1 MDIAKRILELA
12 QARGWVPPGLAPGE
26 GASPSFEALG
36 LTEEQ
41 VQELAREALQLAS
54 LDGDTVCPE
63 AWTQNAAGAF
73 AAEAPGLPQSAR
85 FKLATLIARGGTA
98 DVFRAFDTTLHR
110 FVAIKVL
117 RGSGGEARDVV
128 LREARAQAQVEHPNV
143 CRIYEVGE
151 IGSLPFIAMQLV
163 EGETLSRIRMEL
175 GATENIRVLRDVA
188 EGMEAAHARGL
199 IHLDLKPGNILME
212 RLGEGGFRPLVTDF
226 GLYLSVGGG
235 AEEVL
240 RQRWLPIGTPPYCS
254 PEQLSRDWSAIDRR
268 SDVYSLGVT
277 LYMLLTGQSP
287 FAETEPGALQ
297 EAILAGRVVRLRLR
311 TPELAPDLEA
321 IVHRA
326 MALKVADRYDT
337 ARNLAEDLD
346 RFLKGEPVLAK
357 ASGPLYAARKWILR
371 NRLLTSA
378 LGLAMLALLGS
389 SMWIAWQSHRAREW
403 ARLSA
408 HYERLLQDTQFSML
422 DLAKPLHDTR
432 ASRDA
437 AMGMIVAAE
446 KSLGTEGALARGP
459 LHLALGRLY
468 LEQGFLEKAQL
479 HLEASLG
486 SGFGVEDTEVYLGM
500 TLLMRYFTE
509 LGDCSLIP
517 GAERSRRVAT
527 AVRQFKEPALRFLK
541 HSRQGKP
548 GGTVAQICEAVLEER
563 VEAARSTLDAWRA
576 QDPSADVYSALIV
589 LGMNAQVSIEQARSQ
604 PEAVLSAL
612 RFRQE
617 YAENVLKA
625 TPSQAAAY
633 AELAECYVLRAS
645 LFQAQSREGEALLRE
660 AVRQAASGLV
670 SEPDNPQILLMMAQA
685 QTALA
690 DNLAARRLDADL
702 ERERAAGSARQTLDQ
717 LSRWEGFFGTETTRM
732 MHRDATDILEALKR

>member
-12 QARGWVPPGLAPGE
+12 QARGWVPPGLASAD
-26 GASPSFEALG
+26 GASPGFEALG
-36 LTEEQ
+36 LTEKQ
-41 VQELAREALQLAS
+41 VEELAREALQMAA
-54 LDGDTVCPE
+54 LDGDTACPE
-63 AWTQNAAGAF
+63 AWSHQAAGAF
-73 AAEAPGLPQSAR
+73 PAEAPGLPQSTR
-85 FKLATLIARGGTA
+85 FEQATLIARGGTA

-117 RGSGGEARDVV
+117 RGSGGGARDVV

-143 CRIYEVGE
+143 CRIYEVGA
-151 IGSLPFIAMQLV
+151 IGSQPFIAMQLV
-163 EGETLSRIRMEL
+163 EGDTLSRIRLEL
-175 GATENIRVLRDVA
+175 GATERLRVLRDVA
-188 EGMEAAHARGL
+188 EGMAAAHARGL

-226 GLYLSVGGG
+226 GLYLSEGGG

-254 PEQLSRDWSAIDRR
+254 PEQLARDWAAIDRR

-287 FAETEPGALQ
+287 FVETEPDALH
-297 EAILAGRVVRLRLR
+297 EAILSGRVLRLRQR

-337 ARNLAEDLD
+337 ARNLAADLD
-346 RFLKGEPVLAK
+346 RFLKGEPVTANT
-357 ASGPLYAARKWILR
+357 SGLLYATRKWILR
-371 NRLLTSA
+371 NRLLTAA
-378 LGLAMLALLGS
+378 LGLAVLALLGS
-389 SMWIAWQSHRAREW
+389 ALWIAWHSHRTREW
-403 ARLSA
+403 ARLSV

-432 ASRDA
+432 ASRDT
-437 AMGMIVAAE
+437 AMGMIVEAE
-446 KSLGTEGALARGP
+446 QSLGKEGAFARGP

-479 HLEASLG
+479 HLEASLR
-486 SGFGVEDTEVYLGM
+486 SGFGAQDTEVYLGM

-509 LGDCSLIP
+509 LGDCSLVP
-517 GAERSRRVAT
+517 EAERSRRVAT
-527 AVRQFKEPALRFLK
+527 AVLQFKEPALRCLR
-541 HSRQGKP
+541 HSRQGRP
-548 GGTVAQICEAVLEER
+548 GGTVAQICQAVLEER
-563 VEAARSTLDAWRA
+563 VEAARATLDAWRA

-589 LGMNAQVSIEQARSQ
+589 LGMNAQVSLEQARSQ
-604 PEAVLSAL
+604 PEAVLAAL

-645 LFQAQSREGEALLRE
+645 LFQAHSREGEVLLRE
-660 AVRQAASGLV
+660 AVRQAAAGLV

-685 QTALA
+685 QAALA
-690 DNLAARRLDADL
+690 DNLAARRLDAASEQDS
-702 ERERAAGSARQTLDQ
+702 ATGYARQTLD
-717 LSRWEGFFGTETTRM
+717 LLPRWEGFFGPETTRM
-732 MHRDATDILEALKR
+732 MHRDAMDILNTLKR